1 MIRPEPHSRHS
12 SQHPAPS
19 WVSARRSS
27 ILRAAQLHIRHIV
40 PWPAL
45 RAFSELVLPSTSRP
59 AQQTCPSACPCY
71 APAHLPSHVALP
83 IMQAPARS
91 ESTSLSAPR
100 GGRCRLLMRS
110 AGFPRQQTCD
120 DRPGCGGI
128 LTAAR
133 LCSAAMLVCFGMP
146 NAVWRQCDVCAT
158 AKASDAMLL
167 SGVPI
172 PGCRSPLPLGP
183 TSAFQE
189 IGLASGLLPTS
200 ASGGATGSRPQ

>member
-1 MIRPEPHSRHS
+1 
-12 SQHPAPS
+12 
-19 WVSARRSS
+19 
-27 ILRAAQLHIRHIV
+27 
-40 PWPAL
+40 
-45 RAFSELVLPSTSRP
+45 
-59 AQQTCPSACPCY
+59 
-71 APAHLPSHVALP
+71 
-83 IMQAPARS
+83 MQAPARS

-158 AKASDAMLL
+158 AKASDGMLL
-167 SGVPI
+167 SRVPT
-172 PGCRSPLPLGP
+172 PGCCSPLPLGP

-189 IGLASGLLPTS
+189 IGLGLLPTS
-200 ASGGATGSRPQ
+200 ASGRATGTQPTSVTALGGPAVSIQLLQGPRGAGGPWPDGICPGPAQRSAARPRGAQLHLELGCSQPSTLRAA